1 MQNIILNRLNFGNVL
16 LDEDS
21 SLGWFAG
28 VEARMDAHERA
39 QTNAGIFIWK
49 SRGLN
54 ACAHPSYYCY
64 GVLFGKGYCHKMQTF
79 VSLLLKQCSSV
90 FSIFRCC

>member
-28 VEARMDAHERA
+28 VEARMDADELV

-54 ACAHPSYYCY
+54 ACAHRSYYCY
-64 GVLFGKGYCHKMQTF
+64 GVLFGKVYCHKM
-79 VSLLLKQCSSV
+79 
-90 FSIFRCC
+90 